1 MSDFDYAHPIRDNT
15 RDEVF
20 AVPICNCLFNTNIAI
35 LKYMQRNR
43 ESYIEKYPFIDSIDV
58 TSQKEY
64 LLTEMYSDW
73 EFLFYLRYKEDIIH
87 KTYEEFLEECG
98 SDYVD
103 IRMKWDPVHDA
114 PPTNFFGAI
123 SHLLTI
129 EVIKR
134 LYLYDSVGK
143 YDKALQALI
152 ISSFGLEYKKHFD
165 IQMLN
170 CENGMD
176 LYSSEYFKE
185 ITTFVLDSNEDLFHI
200 LSDMKEKG
208 SDAFKTKYFILPKL
222 RLSNY
227 TEESIKAMSPHYW
240 ILKHSEY
247 YMELEKDK
255 EFNVGYYLSSPL

>member
-1 MSDFDYAHPIRDNT
+1 MSNFDYAHPIRDNT

-20 AVPICNCLFNTNIAI
+20 AVPICNCLFNTNIAM
-35 LKYMQRNR
+35 LKYMQKHRDH
-43 ESYIEKYPFIDSIDV
+43 YLEKYPYIDSINV
-58 TSQKEY
+58 SKQKDY
-64 LLTEMYSDW
+64 LLTEMYADW
-73 EFLFYLRYKEDIIH
+73 EFLFYLRYKEDINH
-87 KTYEEFLEECG
+87 RSYESFLEECG
-98 SDYVD
+98 SDYVE
-103 IRMKWDPVHDA
+103 IRMYWDPVHDA

-143 YDKALQALI
+143 YDKALQALV
-152 ISSFGLEYKKHFD
+152 ISSFGLQYKKHFD

-170 CENGMD
+170 CENGKD

-185 ITTFVLDSNEDLFHI
+185 ITTFVLDSNEDLFQI
-200 LSDMKEKG
+200 LSDMKEKNPE
-208 SDAFKTKYFILPKL
+208 SFKKKYFILPKL